1 MGVLDGFEAKFE
13 VVKLEASNV
22 VHLGLREALRTQLV
36 FCRPDVEEAIRE
48 SMYQNPMNIWVFSK
62 ASKSFRIF

>member
-36 FCRPDVEEAIRE
+36 FCRPECRRGDKGIDVPKPDEHLG
-48 SMYQNPMNIWVFSK
+48 VL
-62 ASKSFRIF
+62 